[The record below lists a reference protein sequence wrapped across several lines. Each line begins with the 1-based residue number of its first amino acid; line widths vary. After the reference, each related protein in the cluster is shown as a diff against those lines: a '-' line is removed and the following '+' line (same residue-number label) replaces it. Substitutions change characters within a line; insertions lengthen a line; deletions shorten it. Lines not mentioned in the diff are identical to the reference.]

1 MQALTTTQSNLQTLS
16 NDFISYIDTTTRTT
30 EAYKKNLGYFFNY
43 LVRENEAQPN
53 RQTIQAYKNELM
65 ARGLKNTTV
74 QAYLNAVKVFFNYL
88 EEMGLYSNIASRV
101 KAPKIDT
108 AHKKDYLTA
117 SQTKQV
123 IQSITSPRDKALI
136 ALLATT
142 GLRTIE
148 VARATIADMQTRA
161 GATVLYIQG
170 KGKQDKAQFVKIS
183 PAVEQA
189 IRLSFTGRTDLSPES
204 PLFSSE
210 SNRGAGQALTTRSI
224 SRIVKQ
230 ALKANGLDSERLTAH
245 SLRHTAVTLAL
256 LSGQSLEQV
265 QQFARHSNINTTMI
279 YNHAIN
285 ADSNE
290 CSNAVAE
297 AIGL

>member
-16 NDFISYIDTTTRTT
+16 NDFISYIDTTTRTVD
-30 EAYKKNLGYFFNY
+30 AYKKNLGYFFNY
-43 LVRENEAQPN
+43 LSKENEVQPT
-53 RQTIQAYKNELM
+53 RQTVQAYKNELI
-65 ARGLKNTTV
+65 AKGLKNTTI
-74 QAYLNAVKVFFNYL
+74 QSYLNAVKVFFNYL
-88 EEMGLYSNIASRV
+88 EEIGLYSNIASRV

-148 VARATIADMQTRA
+148 VARATIADLQTRA

-189 IRLSFTGRTDLSPES
+189 IRFSFTGRTVTPES
-204 PLFSSE
+204 PLFTSE

-224 SRIVKQ
+224 SRIVKRV
-230 ALKANGLDSERLTAH
+230 LRANGLDSERLTAH

-265 QQFARHSNINTTMI
+265 QQFARHANINTTMI

-285 ADSNE
+285 ADNNE
-290 CSNAVAE
+290 CSNAVAQ